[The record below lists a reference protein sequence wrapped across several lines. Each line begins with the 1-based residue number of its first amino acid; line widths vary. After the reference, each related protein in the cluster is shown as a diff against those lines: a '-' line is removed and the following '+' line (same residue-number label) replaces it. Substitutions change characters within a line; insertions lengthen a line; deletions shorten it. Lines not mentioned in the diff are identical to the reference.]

1 MSNTTNVGNFSVQS
15 FTSPGPIPEGDLITD
30 YLINYL
36 TLVPN
41 AGFEISANDFSA
53 INPLPTY
60 VSSVVF
66 FQSTQDS
73 KNVICEVQ
81 LTSGT
86 VMPAGG
92 IDIGLCISGF
102 SNTANYSI
110 SGSFDYVRS
119 NNVVPATLGTA
130 YNLSGH
136 FEANENVFTQSVAA
150 TSGYYFPQQPTISLS
165 VGDINNYNSSFSNV
179 LDISGNIINTVFTVD
194 YTFPA
199 LNITGDAWEIDAS
212 AEEIYIP
219 VIEIT
224 NYDVITSSFSEQGGF
239 RYYTIYGSEGA
250 NWSLTAVGTNGIN
263 DILTLDQPPFTN
275 ALTGT
280 LGSSG
285 SQEITINIPVSTT
298 GPQSFDLTIAG
309 DLQSPF
315 AQNTTVTLRQLSDV
329 TVTYSTISS
338 LGYLTT
344 PGDYTITGFSYVAFS
359 GSNRPSTPINWVID
373 SNNPAT
379 VLIPKVDIN
388 SSYEDYI
395 QNNDSGDIEFIA
407 SGTGFTH
414 AIFPLV
420 GDPLNLPS
428 IVGWNFINQTSYS
441 PSIEVT
447 AIDYVLN
454 TITFNTSISV
464 LVGQRERI
472 GNNKSNNVEFGL
484 NISRLGDGVAVVG
497 EPSIN
502 NFGFANNNFI
512 LSVDNLVEEVS
523 LPSVVTVGV
532 SNETGATA
540 DSGGETITD
549 GNGSISSKGTQ
560 WSSLADFSVID
571 GTTTD
576 GTGTADYVS
585 NITGLTS
592 GNTYYVRAYVINEA
606 GIAYGQVIQFQ
617 ASPPCT
623 ISGLTITTTDP
634 NNAGG
639 NNGTAT
645 VGYNNSIGNVSY
657 TLNGGSSVAVT
668 SSPFTINNLLGNTTY
683 NIIVSDDVS
692 PACASTGTF
701 TLGQSTFVFDAD
713 WILIELNFTAPGRDL
728 DIRSRIVT
736 PDVGQD
742 TQPEYL
748 GWSVQPRW
756 PIGTTNQTS
765 YSIWGGDNTGQGVES
780 VLHNVN
786 NIQNNFPNDNNLV
799 IDARGFWFGDATT
812 NPVSVVVT
820 MWTGGA
826 PVSGGFTWTNPTAT
840 DSLVIQST
848 GTVISQSGQ
857 NASNPG
863 QRIATITYNV
873 NTGVGLINN
882 NDTTTPEV
890 L

>member
-15 FTSPGPIPEGDLITD
+15 FTSPGSTPEGDLITD

-41 AGFEISANDFSA
+41 AGFAISASDFSA
-53 INPLPTY
+53 ITPLPTY
-60 VSSVVF
+60 VSSVLF

-81 LTSGT
+81 LIPGT
-86 VMPAGG
+86 VMPSGG
-92 IDIGLCISGF
+92 IDIGLCVSGF

-130 YNLSGH
+130 YSLSGH

-285 SQEITINIPVSTT
+285 SQEITINIPASTT

-315 AQNTTVTLRQLSDV
+315 AQNTTVTLRQLTDV

-414 AIFPLV
+414 TIFPLV
-420 GDPLNLPS
+420 VDPLNLPN

-464 LVGQRERI
+464 LTGQRERI

-484 NISRLGDGVAVVG
+484 NISRLGYGVAVVG

-532 SNETGATA
+532 SNETGTTA
-540 DSGGETITD
+540 DSGGETITN
-549 GNGSISSKGTQ
+549 GNGNISLKGIQ

-585 NITGLTS
+585 NITGLTA
-592 GNTYYVRAYVINEA
+592 GNTYYVRAYVVNEA
-606 GIAYGQVIQFQ
+606 GIAYGQVIQFV
-617 ASPPCT
+617 SSISFPCGAN
-623 ISGLTITTTDP
+623 IPSGGVGITDI
-634 NNAGG
+634 NVNLDSAGG
-639 NNGTAT
+639 LLAFAFNAQGVPDKMEIIHGAATGTKVSTTSLSASGNSGPFDNTYGTEPSNTIPTGPQAVANAQFIGTDIQNPWTVTRQTEFQTAT
-645 VGYNNSIGNVSY
+645 SFSVPNMVIGGITYQQIVWWQY
-657 TLNGGSSVAVT
+657 TTADYQTNPIATVR
-668 SSPFTINNLLGNTTY
+668 I
-683 NIIVSDDVS
+683 
-692 PACASTGTF
+692 TGT
-701 TLGQSTFVFDAD
+701 
-713 WILIELNFTAPGRDL
+713 
-728 DIRSRIVT
+728 
-736 PDVGQD
+736 
-742 TQPEYL
+742 
-748 GWSVQPRW
+748 
-756 PIGTTNQTS
+756 
-765 YSIWGGDNTGQGVES
+765 
-780 VLHNVN
+780 
-786 NIQNNFPNDNNLV
+786 
-799 IDARGFWFGDATT
+799 
-812 NPVSVVVT
+812 
-820 MWTGGA
+820 
-826 PVSGGFTWTNPTAT
+826 
-840 DSLVIQST
+840 T
-848 GTVISQSGQ
+848 GTGWDAIRLCCPDG
-857 NASNPG
+857 NC
-863 QRIATITYNV
+863 II
-873 NTGVGLINN
+873 
-882 NDTTTPEV
+882 
-890 L
+890 

>member
-86 VMPAGG
+86 VMPSGG

-263 DILTLDQPPFTN
+263 DILSLYSNLFTN
-275 ALTGT
+275 ALTGV
-280 LGSSG
+280 LDSSG
-285 SQEITINIPVSTT
+285 SQEIAINIPASTT

-315 AQNTTVTLRQLSDV
+315 TQNTTATLKQLSDI
-329 TVTYSTISS
+329 TITYSAVTST
-338 LGYLTT
+338 GYLIT
-344 PGDYTITGFSYVAFS
+344 PGNYTQTGFSYAS
-359 GSNRPSTPINWVID
+359 YYGDNRPISSINWTIDPTDPANVLVPISQEVITEGQEFTD
-373 SNNPAT
+373 VT
-379 VLIPKVDIN
+379 FLN
-388 SSYEDYI
+388 SS
-395 QNNDSGDIEFIA
+395 
-407 SGTGFTH
+407 TGFTH
-414 AIFPLV
+414 SISQSFPGV
-420 GDPLNLPS
+420 DPNTLPNP
-428 IVGWNFINQTSYS
+428 VGWNFINDTSYGNY
-441 PSIEVT
+441 IEVQS
-447 AIDYVLN
+447 IDWALGE
-454 TITFNTSISV
+454 ITFNTSITV
-464 LVGQRERI
+464 LAGQEETI
-472 GNNKSNNVEFGL
+472 SENKGNNVDLILSLSSL
-484 NISRLGDGVAVVG
+484 NGSGYITGSAAVD
-497 EPSIN
+497 
-502 NFGFANNNFI
+502 NFGFADKTFTFLI
-512 LSVDNLVEEVS
+512 DGMFKEVS
-523 LPSVVTVGV
+523 LPSVVTTAI
-532 SNETGATA
+532 SNESGATA
-540 DSGGETITD
+540 NSGGETITD
-549 GNGSISSKGTQ
+549 GNGSISSKGIQ

-617 ASPPCT
+617 ASLPCT

-657 TLNGGSSVAVT
+657 TLNGGSSVAVA

-756 PIGTTNQTS
+756 PIGTTDQTS
-765 YSIWGGDNTGQGVES
+765 YSIWGGDNTGQGTES

-799 IDARGFWFGDATT
+799 IDARGFWYGDATT

-826 PVSGGFTWTNPTAT
+826 PVKGGFTWTNPTAT

-848 GTVISQSGQ
+848 GTVITQSGQ

>member
-15 FTSPGPIPEGDLITD
+15 FTSPGPIPEGGLITD

-41 AGFEISANDFSA
+41 AGFAISASDFSA
-53 INPLPTY
+53 ITPLPTY
-60 VSSVVF
+60 VSSVLF

-81 LTSGT
+81 LIPGT
-86 VMPAGG
+86 VMPSGG
-92 IDIGLCISGF
+92 IDIGLCVSGF

-119 NNVVPATLGTA
+119 SNVVPATLGTA

-285 SQEITINIPVSTT
+285 SQEITINIPASTT

-315 AQNTTVTLRQLSDV
+315 AQNTTVTLRQLTDV

-344 PGDYTITGFSYVAFS
+344 PGDYTITGFSYDTFS
-359 GSNRPSTPINWVID
+359 GSNRPSTPIGWVID
-373 SNNPAT
+373 SNNPVT

-388 SSYEDYI
+388 SSYLEYM
-395 QNNDSGDIEFIA
+395 QNNNSVGIVFTA

-414 AIFPLV
+414 AIPPLAA
-420 GDPLNLPS
+420 GINPLDLPS
-428 IVGWNFINQTSYS
+428 VVGYNFINQTDYS

-464 LVGQRERI
+464 LTGQTERI
-472 GNNKSNNVEFGL
+472 GNTKSNNVDFDL
-484 NISRLGDGVAVVG
+484 NISRLGDGVTISG
-497 EPSIN
+497 IN
-502 NFGFANNNFI
+502 YIDNFGFANNNFI
-512 LSVDNLVEEVS
+512 FSVDDLVEEVS

-532 SNETGATA
+532 SNETGTTA

-549 GNGSISSKGTQ
+549 GNGNISLKGIQ

-585 NITGLTS
+585 NITGLTA
-592 GNTYYVRAYVINEA
+592 GNTYYVRAYVVNEA
-606 GIAYGQVIQFQ
+606 GVAYGQVIQFV
-617 ASPPCT
+617 SSISFPCGAN
-623 ISGLTITTTDP
+623 IPSGGPDITDINVNLDSAGGLLAFALNAQGVPDKMEIIHGSATGTKVATTSVSANGNSGPFDNIYGTEP
-634 NNAGG
+634 NNTIPTEVQAAANAQFIGTDIQ
-639 NNGTAT
+639 NPWTVTRQTEFQTAT
-645 VGYNNSIGNVSY
+645 GFSVPNMTIG
-657 TLNGGSSVAVT
+657 AVT
-668 SSPFTINNLLGNTTY
+668 Y
-683 NIIVSDDVS
+683 QQIVWWQYTAADYQTNPIATVRI
-692 PACASTGTF
+692 TGA
-701 TLGQSTFVFDAD
+701 L
-713 WILIELNFTAPGRDL
+713 
-728 DIRSRIVT
+728 
-736 PDVGQD
+736 
-742 TQPEYL
+742 
-748 GWSVQPRW
+748 
-756 PIGTTNQTS
+756 
-765 YSIWGGDNTGQGVES
+765 NTGW
-780 VLHNVN
+780 
-786 NIQNNFPNDNNLV
+786 
-799 IDARGFWFGDATT
+799 DAIRLCCPDG
-812 NPVSVVVT
+812 NCIV
-820 MWTGGA
+820 
-826 PVSGGFTWTNPTAT
+826 
-840 DSLVIQST
+840 
-848 GTVISQSGQ
+848 
-857 NASNPG
+857 
-863 QRIATITYNV
+863 
-873 NTGVGLINN
+873 
-882 NDTTTPEV
+882 
-890 L
+890 

>member
-15 FTSPGPIPEGDLITD
+15 FTSPGSTPEGDLITD

-41 AGFEISANDFSA
+41 AGFAISASDFSA
-53 INPLPTY
+53 ITPLPTY
-60 VSSVVF
+60 VSSVLF

-81 LTSGT
+81 LIPGT
-86 VMPAGG
+86 VMPSGG
-92 IDIGLCISGF
+92 IDIGLCVSGF

-130 YNLSGH
+130 YSLSGH

-285 SQEITINIPVSTT
+285 SQEITINIPASTT

-315 AQNTTVTLRQLSDV
+315 AQNTTVTLRQLTDV

-414 AIFPLV
+414 TIFPLV
-420 GDPLNLPS
+420 VDPLNLPN

-464 LVGQRERI
+464 LTGQRERI

-532 SNETGATA
+532 SNETGTTA
-540 DSGGETITD
+540 DSGGETITN
-549 GNGSISSKGTQ
+549 GNGNISLKGIQ

-585 NITGLTS
+585 NITGLTA
-592 GNTYYVRAYVINEA
+592 GNTYYVRAYVVNEA
-606 GIAYGQVIQFQ
+606 GIAYGQVIQFVSSISFPCGANIPSGGVGITDINVNLDSAGGLLAFAFNAQ
-617 ASPPCT
+617 GVPDKMEIIHGAATGTKVSTTSLSASG
-623 ISGLTITTTDP
+623 ISGPFDNTYGTEPSNTIPAGPQAVANAQFIGTDIQNPWTVTRQTEFNTDTGFSVPNMVIGGITYQQIVWWQYTTADYQTNP
-634 NNAGG
+634 I
-639 NNGTAT
+639 AT
-645 VGYNNSIGNVSY
+645 VRI
-657 TLNGGSSVAVT
+657 
-668 SSPFTINNLLGNTTY
+668 
-683 NIIVSDDVS
+683 
-692 PACASTGTF
+692 TGT
-701 TLGQSTFVFDAD
+701 
-713 WILIELNFTAPGRDL
+713 
-728 DIRSRIVT
+728 
-736 PDVGQD
+736 
-742 TQPEYL
+742 
-748 GWSVQPRW
+748 
-756 PIGTTNQTS
+756 
-765 YSIWGGDNTGQGVES
+765 
-780 VLHNVN
+780 
-786 NIQNNFPNDNNLV
+786 
-799 IDARGFWFGDATT
+799 
-812 NPVSVVVT
+812 
-820 MWTGGA
+820 
-826 PVSGGFTWTNPTAT
+826 
-840 DSLVIQST
+840 T
-848 GTVISQSGQ
+848 GTGWDAIRLCCPDG
-857 NASNPG
+857 NC
-863 QRIATITYNV
+863 II
-873 NTGVGLINN
+873 
-882 NDTTTPEV
+882 
-890 L
+890 

>member
-15 FTSPGPIPEGDLITD
+15 FTSPGSTPEGDLITD

-41 AGFEISANDFSA
+41 AGFAISASDFSA
-53 INPLPTY
+53 ITPLPTY
-60 VSSVVF
+60 VSSVLF

-81 LTSGT
+81 LIPGT
-86 VMPAGG
+86 VMPSGG
-92 IDIGLCISGF
+92 IDIGLCVSGF

-285 SQEITINIPVSTT
+285 SQEITINIPASTT

-315 AQNTTVTLRQLSDV
+315 AQNTTVTLRQLTDV

-414 AIFPLV
+414 TIFPLV
-420 GDPLNLPS
+420 VDPLNLPN

-464 LVGQRERI
+464 LTGQRERI

-484 NISRLGDGVAVVG
+484 NISRLGYGVAVVG

-532 SNETGATA
+532 SNETGTTA
-540 DSGGETITD
+540 DSGGETITN
-549 GNGSISSKGTQ
+549 GNGNISLKGIQ

-585 NITGLTS
+585 NITGLTA
-592 GNTYYVRAYVINEA
+592 GNTYYVRAYVVNEA
-606 GIAYGQVIQFQ
+606 GIAYGQVIQFV
-617 ASPPCT
+617 SSISFPCGAN
-623 ISGLTITTTDP
+623 IPSGGVGITDI
-634 NNAGG
+634 NVNLDSAGG
-639 NNGTAT
+639 LLAFAFNAQGVPDKMEIIHGAATGTKVSTTSLSASGNSGPFDNTYGTEPSNTIPTGPQAVANAQFIGTDIQNPWTVTRQTEFQTAT
-645 VGYNNSIGNVSY
+645 SFSVPNMVIGGITYQQIVWWQY
-657 TLNGGSSVAVT
+657 TTADYQTNPIATVR
-668 SSPFTINNLLGNTTY
+668 I
-683 NIIVSDDVS
+683 
-692 PACASTGTF
+692 TGT
-701 TLGQSTFVFDAD
+701 
-713 WILIELNFTAPGRDL
+713 
-728 DIRSRIVT
+728 
-736 PDVGQD
+736 
-742 TQPEYL
+742 
-748 GWSVQPRW
+748 
-756 PIGTTNQTS
+756 
-765 YSIWGGDNTGQGVES
+765 
-780 VLHNVN
+780 
-786 NIQNNFPNDNNLV
+786 
-799 IDARGFWFGDATT
+799 
-812 NPVSVVVT
+812 
-820 MWTGGA
+820 
-826 PVSGGFTWTNPTAT
+826 
-840 DSLVIQST
+840 T
-848 GTVISQSGQ
+848 GTGWDAIRLCCPDG
-857 NASNPG
+857 NC
-863 QRIATITYNV
+863 II
-873 NTGVGLINN
+873 
-882 NDTTTPEV
+882 
-890 L
+890 

>member
-15 FTSPGPIPEGDLITD
+15 FTSPGSTPEGDLITD

-41 AGFEISANDFSA
+41 AGFAISASDFSA
-53 INPLPTY
+53 ITPLPTY
-60 VSSVVF
+60 VSSVLF

-81 LTSGT
+81 LIPGT
-86 VMPAGG
+86 VMPSGG
-92 IDIGLCISGF
+92 IDIGLCVSGF

-285 SQEITINIPVSTT
+285 SQEITINIPASTT

-315 AQNTTVTLRQLSDV
+315 AQNTTVTLRQLTDV

-414 AIFPLV
+414 TIFPLV
-420 GDPLNLPS
+420 VDPLNLPN

-464 LVGQRERI
+464 LTGQRERI

-484 NISRLGDGVAVVG
+484 NISRLGYGVAVVG

-532 SNETGATA
+532 SNETGTTA
-540 DSGGETITD
+540 DSGGETITN
-549 GNGSISSKGTQ
+549 GNGNISLKGIQ

-585 NITGLTS
+585 NITGLTA
-592 GNTYYVRAYVINEA
+592 GNTYYVRAYVVNEA
-606 GIAYGQVIQFQ
+606 GIAYGQVIQFV
-617 ASPPCT
+617 SSISFPCGAN
-623 ISGLTITTTDP
+623 IPSGGVGITDI
-634 NNAGG
+634 NVNLDSAGG
-639 NNGTAT
+639 LLAFAFNAQGVPDKMEIIHGAATGTKVSTTSLSASGNSGPFDNTYGTEPSNTIPTGPQAVANAQFIGTDIQNPWTVTRQTEFNTDTSFSVPNMVIGGITYQQIVWWQYTTADYQTNPIAT
-645 VGYNNSIGNVSY
+645 VRI
-657 TLNGGSSVAVT
+657 
-668 SSPFTINNLLGNTTY
+668 
-683 NIIVSDDVS
+683 
-692 PACASTGTF
+692 TGT
-701 TLGQSTFVFDAD
+701 
-713 WILIELNFTAPGRDL
+713 
-728 DIRSRIVT
+728 
-736 PDVGQD
+736 
-742 TQPEYL
+742 
-748 GWSVQPRW
+748 
-756 PIGTTNQTS
+756 
-765 YSIWGGDNTGQGVES
+765 
-780 VLHNVN
+780 
-786 NIQNNFPNDNNLV
+786 
-799 IDARGFWFGDATT
+799 
-812 NPVSVVVT
+812 
-820 MWTGGA
+820 
-826 PVSGGFTWTNPTAT
+826 
-840 DSLVIQST
+840 T
-848 GTVISQSGQ
+848 GTGWDAIRLCCPDG
-857 NASNPG
+857 NC
-863 QRIATITYNV
+863 II
-873 NTGVGLINN
+873 
-882 NDTTTPEV
+882 
-890 L
+890 

>member
-86 VMPAGG
+86 VMPSGG

-224 NYDVITSSFSEQGGF
+224 SYNVITSSFSEQGGF

-263 DILTLDQPPFTN
+263 DILSLSADPFTN
-275 ALTGT
+275 VLTGT
-280 LGSSG
+280 LDSSG
-285 SQEITINIPVSTT
+285 SQEIAINIPTSTT

-315 AQNTTVTLRQLSDV
+315 TQNTTVTLRQLSDV
-329 TVTYSTISS
+329 TITYSAVTS
-338 LGYLTT
+338 LGYLIA
-344 PGDYTITGFSYVAFS
+344 PGDYTKTGFSYAAYLEPNLPTTS
-359 GSNRPSTPINWVID
+359 ANWIIESNDPS
-373 SNNPAT
+373 T
-379 VLIPKVDIN
+379 VLIPSQNENSYVEGNESGPIKFIN
-388 SSYEDYI
+388 S
-395 QNNDSGDIEFIA
+395 
-407 SGTGFTH
+407 GTSTTH
-414 AIFPLV
+414 SVEPFDPIGAI
-420 GDPLNLPS
+420 
-428 IVGWNFINQTSYS
+428 GWNFIGNTSYGRS
-441 PSIEVT
+441 VQVVSI
-447 AIDYVLN
+447 DSVLN
-454 TITFNTSISV
+454 TITFNTPITVLAGQEETLGENKRNSVNLPVGAYANTTGVSIT
-464 LVGQRERI
+464 
-472 GNNKSNNVEFGL
+472 GL
-484 NISRLGDGVAVVG
+484 ITV
-497 EPSIN
+497 N
-502 NFGFANNNFI
+502 NFGFADHTFTF
-512 LSVDNLVEEVS
+512 LVDELVTEVS

-532 SNETGATA
+532 SNETGISA

-549 GNGSISSKGTQ
+549 GNGSISSKGIQ

-617 ASPPCT
+617 ASLPCT

-657 TLNGGSSVAVT
+657 TLNGGSSVAVA

-748 GWSVQPRW
+748 GWNVQPRW
-756 PIGTTNQTS
+756 PIGTTDQTS
-765 YSIWGGDNTGQGVES
+765 YSIWGEDNTGQGTES

-799 IDARGFWFGDATT
+799 IDARGFWYGDATT

-826 PVSGGFTWTNPTAT
+826 PVKGGFTWTNPTAT

-848 GTVISQSGQ
+848 GTVITQSGQ

>member
-15 FTSPGPIPEGDLITD
+15 FTSPGSTPEGDLITD

-41 AGFEISANDFSA
+41 AGFAISASDFSA
-53 INPLPTY
+53 ITPLPTY
-60 VSSVVF
+60 VSSVLF

-81 LTSGT
+81 LIPGT
-86 VMPAGG
+86 VMPSGG
-92 IDIGLCISGF
+92 IDIGLCVSGF

-130 YNLSGH
+130 YSLSGH

-285 SQEITINIPVSTT
+285 SQEITINIPASTT

-315 AQNTTVTLRQLSDV
+315 AQNTTVTLRQLTDV

-344 PGDYTITGFSYVAFS
+344 PGDYTITGFSYAAFS

-414 AIFPLV
+414 TIFPLV
-420 GDPLNLPS
+420 VDPLNLPN

-464 LVGQRERI
+464 LTGQRERI

-484 NISRLGDGVAVVG
+484 NISRLGYGVAVVG

-532 SNETGATA
+532 SNETGTTA
-540 DSGGETITD
+540 DSGGETITN
-549 GNGSISSKGTQ
+549 GNGNISLKGIQ

-585 NITGLTS
+585 NITGLTA
-592 GNTYYVRAYVINEA
+592 GNTYYVRAYVVNEA
-606 GIAYGQVIQFQ
+606 GIAYGQVIQFV
-617 ASPPCT
+617 SSISFPCGAN
-623 ISGLTITTTDP
+623 IPSGGVGITDI
-634 NNAGG
+634 NVNLDSAGG
-639 NNGTAT
+639 LLAFAFNAQGVPDKMEIIHGAATGTKVSTTSLSASGNSGPFDNTYGTEPSNTIPTGPQAVANAQFIGTDIQNPWTVTRQTEFQTAT
-645 VGYNNSIGNVSY
+645 SFSVPNMVIGGITYQQIVWWQY
-657 TLNGGSSVAVT
+657 TTADYQTNPIATVR
-668 SSPFTINNLLGNTTY
+668 I
-683 NIIVSDDVS
+683 
-692 PACASTGTF
+692 TGT
-701 TLGQSTFVFDAD
+701 
-713 WILIELNFTAPGRDL
+713 
-728 DIRSRIVT
+728 
-736 PDVGQD
+736 
-742 TQPEYL
+742 
-748 GWSVQPRW
+748 
-756 PIGTTNQTS
+756 
-765 YSIWGGDNTGQGVES
+765 
-780 VLHNVN
+780 
-786 NIQNNFPNDNNLV
+786 
-799 IDARGFWFGDATT
+799 
-812 NPVSVVVT
+812 
-820 MWTGGA
+820 
-826 PVSGGFTWTNPTAT
+826 
-840 DSLVIQST
+840 T
-848 GTVISQSGQ
+848 GTGWDAIRLCCPDG
-857 NASNPG
+857 NC
-863 QRIATITYNV
+863 II
-873 NTGVGLINN
+873 
-882 NDTTTPEV
+882 
-890 L
+890 